1 MIRTLLILALALGL
15 RVDAQDVEPAHF
27 HHVHL
32 NVTDTAETL
41 EFYQRIFGAVDI
53 EYAETVPALFTERSF
68 ILLTPVASAP
78 PWELRSGIW
87 HIGWGGIDVP
97 HEYEWFKA
105 QGVKI
110 HTPLYALRDIHVTY
124 LQGPDDEVIEVN
136 TMGHHR
142 FAHVHLLA
150 ADVNATTQWYREHLG
165 VQPRQDFVEKPD
177 LSKVRAWSNAFR
189 VDNVSF
195 IVYGMP
201 NYEPTAPWWPDAPL
215 TAFEP
220 TDGRAIDH
228 IAFSYRDIHPV
239 YDRLKSQGVEI
250 VYPIRHDPAYTHE
263 SFFIRGPDKVLIEI
277 VEAKP
282 VPEGIWDE

>member
-1 MIRTLLILALALGL
+1 MNRLLFACALLFAGA
-15 RVDAQDVEPAHF
+15 VCAEETESANF

-32 NVTDTAETL
+32 NVTNAEETL
-41 EFYQRIFGAVDI
+41 EFYQRFFGAIDI
-53 EYAETVPALFTERSF
+53 EYASTAPALFTERSF
-68 ILLTPVASAP
+68 ILLAPVESAP

-87 HIGWGGIDVP
+87 HIGWGGVDVP

-150 ADVNATTQWYREHLG
+150 EDVNVTTQWYREHLG
-165 VQPRQDFVEKPD
+165 VTPRRDYVEKPD
-177 LSKVRAWSNAFR
+177 LSKVRAWSNGFR

-195 IVYGMP
+195 VVYGMP
-201 NYEPTAPWWPDAPL
+201 NYEPRPPWWSDALL
-215 TAFEP
+215 TEFEP

-228 IAFSYRDIHPV
+228 IAFSYRTIEPV
-239 YDRLKSQGVEI
+239 FERLNAAGVEI
-250 VYPIRHDPAYTHE
+250 VHPIRHDPEYNHK

-277 VEAKP
+277 VESKP
-282 VPEGIWDE
+282 IPEGIWEE